1 MTYKRRQDKGQC
13 HTTQNGRWK
22 CNSDHY
28 GFGVRAPPT
37 PSSPTPVAHK
47 GVESRMKV
55 MESRFRALGRW
66 LREASHSMAV
76 SEYWICIGT
85 LTDVAWRPSHYY
97 KSRELSELFH
107 QSEEQS
113 DRNSNLY
120 ICSILIPFPSLRCPH
135 PPTGLHLDFDLISGS
150 EIEYFPR

>member
-47 GVESRMKV
+47 GIESRMKV
-55 MESRFRALGRW
+55 MESRFRALGDGWGRQVTQW
-66 LREASHSMAV
+66 LFQSIGYAN
-76 SEYWICIGT
+76 GT

-113 DRNSNLY
+113 DRNSHLY
-120 ICSILIPFPSLRCPH
+120 ICSILIPFPSFRCPH
-135 PPTGLHLDFDLISGS
+135 PPTGLHLDFDSIR
-150 EIEYFPR
+150 IWNWICP